1 MEARQGAVEGRGRR
15 HDLVVLPLNLQ
26 GKAGSGRTADVS
38 PADKGFVAMV
48 VMVVRRLQ
56 PVEVLAPIHSRALR
70 WLLLLLIL
78 LLQPS
83 SLVQSY
89 LAQPAKASNY

>member
-1 MEARQGAVEGRGRR
+1 MEARQGAVEGRSCR

-38 PADKGFVAMV
+38 PADEGFVAV
-48 VMVVRRLQ
+48 VVVRRLQ

-89 LAQPAKASNY
+89 LAQPAKASSNY